1 MSHWTTYGLLGAV
14 AGPVV
19 LTIAR
24 AVTHDE
30 RLSWSAMT
38 RCGWALL
45 AAASGFLCTALTC
58 VATRTPLEAST
69 LSWFV
74 IVGLLLALIDSTI
87 HRLPHRISGALLV
100 GSVVQF
106 SFLALLRSDF
116 DPLLRAG
123 LAAVVVTATGLTVY
137 VGSRQGLGF
146 GSVGGSSW
154 ARMNSKI
161 IRSVTPWSLSLSR
174 SARENRTVSWDGRIR
189 FSTASTAGIWRVSW
203 ASSSFGPA
211 GGLDGSG
218 SDAAAAD
225 ATHAT
230 ARAIGTRR
238 SIPRTPSEKTVG
250 QKGGRF

>member
-38 RCGWALL
+38 RCGWARL
-45 AAASGFLCTALTC
+45 AAASSFLCTALTC
-58 VATRTPLEAST
+58 VATRTPLEASA
-69 LSWFV
+69 LSWFL

-100 GSVVQF
+100 GSVVQL
-106 SFLALLRSDF
+106 SFLALLQSDF

-123 LAAVVVTATGLTVY
+123 LAAVVVTAAGLTVY

-146 GSVGGSSW
+146 GDVVLLAPIAFVLGWFGW
-154 ARMNSKI
+154 PQLFMG
-161 IRSVTPWSLSLSR
+161 LM
-174 SARENRTVSWDGRIR
+174 SAFVIAAVSM
-189 FSTASTAGIWRVSW
+189 RV
-203 ASSSFGPA
+203 
-211 GGLDGSG
+211 L
-218 SDAAAAD
+218 
-225 ATHAT
+225 
-230 ARAIGTRR
+230 RACRVTRR
-238 SIPRTPSEKTVG
+238 GDTLALGPLLIASAVG
-250 QKGGRF
+250 AILLL